1 MSDRRIEPDD
11 DIRTRARERAYREFM
26 APGDPPDAR
35 EAAKAEERLQSVL
48 EREIGVPLG
57 RREPVRG
64 GLFDFLR
71 TPAWR
76 PAFAALLLVVAGTWF
91 TTSVLRRKEPPVMR
105 GPGSVLQEGEIALS
119 APEKGPGGSLAL
131 HWSAAPEAER
141 YAVVFVSPDL
151 TEIAR
156 VEDLAE
162 PSLDLSGASL
172 PPGLDPGSDVLYRVV
187 AMRGGDEIARSRTV
201 AITLPGR

>member
-1 MSDRRIEPDD
+1 MSDPDSPETTAGGLVGQIVGKAKSAVGSLLGKD
-11 DIRTRARERAYREFM
+11 D
-26 APGDPPDAR
+26 
-35 EAAKAEERLQSVL
+35 L
-48 EREIGVPLG
+48 EREGNLQQAQAEAEVDA
-57 RREPVRG
+57 RREEQ
-64 GLFDFLR
+64 
-71 TPAWR
+71 
-76 PAFAALLLVVAGTWF
+76 AAE
-91 TTSVLRRKEPPVMR
+91 LRRQSAAVTEQRADAAAERERLRVEIETEER
-105 GPGSVLQEGEIALS
+105 QQRIAESAAQREGEIALS